1 MPTLKP
7 RKFYFNFVD
16 FLQAYTSRTQNVVK
30 MPLNDSI
37 CLNILQVLKLI
48 FAKINKRGVQS
59 GPKNFLDALIKAD
72 AHSD

>member
-30 MPLNDSI
+30 IPLNYSI
-37 CLNILQVLKLI
+37 CLNILQMLKLI
-48 FAKINKRGVQS
+48 FAKINKRG
-59 GPKNFLDALIKAD
+59 GPKRSKNF
-72 AHSD
+72 S